1 MICFGLEPK
10 VLDSNASHPS
20 ITPFASQILCPDRL
34 TSILSMWRG
43 TGAGKWFSTSPDPW
57 NFLSFC
63 SCHWGHQPKG
73 TFSPSASCWSTRGPT
88 PTVQRER
95 KGKSQIPTLG
105 TTWEE
110 DAPSALGSFVLCALI
125 YLTDMHKE
133 LAVCQAQ
140 LQVLGSQWWM
150 RQAKYPPA
158 WSSRASEWW
167 TQCFTPCWGL

>member
-43 TGAGKWFSTSPDPW
+43 TGAGKWFSISPDPW

-63 SCHWGHQPKG
+63 SCHWRHQPKG
-73 TFSPSASCWSTRGPT
+73 TFSSSASCWSTRGPT

-105 TTWEE
+105 PTWEE

-125 YLTDMHKE
+125 YLTDMYKE
-133 LAVCQAQ
+133 LAVCLAE

-150 RQAKYPPA
+150 RQAKSPPA

-167 TQCFTPCWGL
+167 IQCFTPCWGL